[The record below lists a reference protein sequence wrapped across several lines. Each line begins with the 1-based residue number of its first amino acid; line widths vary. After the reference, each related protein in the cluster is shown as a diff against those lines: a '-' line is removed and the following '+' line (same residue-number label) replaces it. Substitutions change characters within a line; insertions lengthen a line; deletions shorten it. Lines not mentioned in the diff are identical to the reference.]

1 MAKQPT
7 KAKAKPKSEVKYTKT
22 IVFKCEPTYE
32 ERESII
38 RRAVYREQEPY
49 KSKPFRF
56 IIAEKTME
64 SVKINFF
71 VKKRLK

>member
-7 KAKAKPKSEVKYTKT
+7 KAKSKPKNETKYMKT
-22 IVFKCEPTYE
+22 IVFKYEPTYE

-38 RRAVYREQEPY
+38 RRAIFSEQAQYEG
-49 KSKPFRF
+49 KPFRY
-56 IIAEKTME
+56 IIAEKTMK

-71 VKKRLK
+71 VRKKK